1 VLHEQALGGAAAQDK
16 LATAQAELAAARKDL
31 RDNRLEM
38 RSQVVHLVS
47 LASRHC
53 PELKEHPDVL
63 AFTGSDGLEASDR
76 RRLADYD
83 EVQPLVTGRNELLR
97 AKYDGADVCLKV
109 FPLQGDMGAYKR
121 EFMRVQRLRHPCIV
135 SFSAAFEDNGSMY
148 LEMEYYPHGSLRH
161 WLETSLPDAA
171 QKRRVLR
178 QALLALACV
187 HSQGIVHSDIKGE
200 VRACYCTLCV
210 VLARV

>member
-1 VLHEQALGGAAAQDK
+1 
-16 LATAQAELAAARKDL
+16 
-31 RDNRLEM
+31 
-38 RSQVVHLVS
+38 
-47 LASRHC
+47 
-53 PELKEHPDVL
+53 
-63 AFTGSDGLEASDR
+63 
-76 RRLADYD
+76 
-83 EVQPLVTGRNELLR
+83 VQPLVTGRNELLR
-97 AKYDGADVCLKV
+97 AKYDGVDVCLKV

-200 VRACYCTLCV
+200 VRAT
-210 VLARV
+210 VLYASFWLASS